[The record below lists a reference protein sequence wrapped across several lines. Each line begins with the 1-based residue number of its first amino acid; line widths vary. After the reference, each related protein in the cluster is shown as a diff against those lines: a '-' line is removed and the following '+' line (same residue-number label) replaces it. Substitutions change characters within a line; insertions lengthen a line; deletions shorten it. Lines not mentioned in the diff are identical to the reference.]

1 MDKIETDQLHLG
13 NLEKSQHNVF
23 QVYGKLLAKDMQGNN
38 HTNVLEA
45 NVRSS
50 REALECLV
58 VTCIMAVLNNCTYT
72 HVPLLKIGLSLS

>member
-1 MDKIETDQLHLG
+1 MDKIETGQLHLG

-45 NVRSS
+45 NVRS
-50 REALECLV
+50 
-58 VTCIMAVLNNCTYT
+58 
-72 HVPLLKIGLSLS
+72 